1 MIGPLPGGDAVDR
14 PASTD
19 GASGA
24 PLADEVEARDQPG
37 ATQDP
42 STMALFVARQPIFTP
57 RLQVHAYELLFR
69 SGPENLFPDTDCS
82 QASAELIVGSL
93 ATMGLDQLTGGKP
106 AFINFTR
113 ELLVNDYFTVLP
125 VERVVVE
132 LLENAGTDE
141 AVLSACRR
149 LKSSGRKLALD
160 DVHSLTRIEALI
172 DIADIVKID
181 FRRTSPRVR
190 RGLARELTDSHVKL
204 VAEKVE
210 TQEEFLEALE
220 MGFHY
225 FQGYF
230 LKRPAMVSGREVPG
244 SKLALIELLRA
255 AYSPDFD
262 FGRLEEVIKRD
273 LSLSYKTLRF
283 ANSAAMGRRERI
295 KSIRHALVMLGQED
309 VVRLISLMALA
320 GLSSDKPEELAVT
333 SVIRAGFLEALA
345 PIVNFADESLDLF
358 LIGMF
363 SLIDV
368 LMDLPMDEAAARLP
382 ASELVIA
389 TLTGQP
395 GVPRDLLELAKV
407 YERAD
412 WPEVTRLAERWAI
425 PLAEVPKHYLSA
437 VGRSDDIFA
446 AGERTAA

>member
-1 MIGPLPGGDAVDR
+1 MTAPLPGGDAAER
-14 PASTD
+14 PA
-19 GASGA
+19 GAASGA
-24 PLADEVEARDQPG
+24 PLADEVQTRDQSS
-37 ATQDP
+37 AAQDP
-42 STMALFVARQPIFTP
+42 TALALFVAHQPIFTP

-69 SGPENLFPDTDCS
+69 SVPENFFPDTDGS
-82 QASAELIVGSL
+82 HASAGLIVGSL
-93 ATMGLDQLTGGKP
+93 ATMGLDQLTGGTP

-125 VERVVVE
+125 VKRVVVE
-132 LLENAGTDE
+132 LLEDAGTDE
-141 AVLSACRR
+141 EVVSACRR
-149 LKSSGRKLALD
+149 LKRGGYKLALD
-160 DVHSLTRIEALI
+160 DVQSLKRIEALI
-172 DIADIVKID
+172 DLADIMKVD
-181 FRRTSPRVR
+181 FRQTSAQVR
-190 RGLARELTDSHVKL
+190 RALIRELTGSRVKL

-230 LKRPAMVSGREVPG
+230 LKRPAMLSGREVPAN
-244 SKLALIELLRA
+244 KLALMELLRA

-273 LSLSYKTLRF
+273 LSLSYKMLRF
-283 ANSAAMGRRERI
+283 ANSAAMGHRERI
-295 KSIRHALVMLGQED
+295 KSMRHALVMLGQED
-309 VVRLISLMALA
+309 VVRLISLLALA

-345 PIVNFADESLDLF
+345 PIVNFADERLDLF

-368 LMDLPMDEAAARLP
+368 LVDLPMEEAAARLP
-382 ASELVIA
+382 ASDLVIA

-395 GVPRDLLELAKV
+395 GLPRDLLELARA

-412 WPEVTRLAERWAI
+412 WSEVTRLAERWAI
-425 PLAEVPKHYLSA
+425 PLAEVPKHYLNA
-437 VGRSDDIFA
+437 VGRSDDIFGG
-446 AGERTAA
+446 GERTAA